1 MRKEVILLAISP
13 NKTTKKKE
21 EIILSAVKIMNEKG
35 HQRATMEEIAAELQ
49 MTKGSL
55 YYYFRNKEDLIFRC
69 HELVL
74 EQAIDELR
82 EAFHSNVSN
91 VVRLQQMIAIHV
103 KYAVKEKE
111 SFNMIIK
118 PDETFSTD
126 HLHPILKKRNEYE
139 GWFDRVILA
148 GIECGEF
155 NINEPKIVRM
165 ILLGALNWIQQ
176 WYKKA
181 GDKSLE
187 ELQQIYSD
195 YLLKVMK

>member
-1 MRKEVILLAISP
+1 MCKEVISLAIS
-13 NKTTKKKE
+13 NKISKKKE
-21 EIILSAVKIMNEKG
+21 EIILSAVKIMNQKG

-49 MTKGSL
+49 MTKGAL
-55 YYYFRNKEDLIFRC
+55 YYYFKNKEDLIFRC

-74 EQAIDELR
+74 EQAIEELR
-82 EAFHSNVSN
+82 ETFHSISSIEE
-91 VVRLQQMIAIHV
+91 RLRQMIAIHV

-118 PDETFSTD
+118 PDETFSKD

-148 GIECGEF
+148 GVESGDFHIT
-155 NINEPKIVRM
+155 EPKIARM
-165 ILLGALNWIQQ
+165 MLLGALNWIQQ
-176 WYKKA
+176 WYKKE

-187 ELQQIYSD
+187 ELQYIYGD